1 MTQVWKMRLDSLPY
15 KTRKVL
21 ELIASCQ
28 AWSDMEALVA
38 ILRQDELEIL
48 EAIERLKEEHFI
60 YEKQEKESVRFYFIH
75 ESTQRYVHIQM
86 SPSRRRVF
94 HSKLAEYIAKSPIY
108 DASRFER
115 LIYHYCLAGNKEKTL
130 EYKILALQNYAYK
143 SYEHY
148 PVAPL
153 MSGIKQEKEESVLEY
168 CDRLEEELKD
178 IYEES
183 GQQEKYIRFH
193 AILMETQ
200 AQYCIPQGYYRRGIE
215 CIEKALKSIGCI
227 GEDAKEKI
235 PLFTISDLLSSE
247 YLGNRKF

>member
-1 MTQVWKMRLDSLPY
+1 
-15 KTRKVL
+15 
-21 ELIASCQ
+21 
-28 AWSDMEALVA
+28 
-38 ILRQDELEIL
+38 
-48 EAIERLKEEHFI
+48 
-60 YEKQEKESVRFYFIH
+60 
-75 ESTQRYVHIQM
+75 
-86 SPSRRRVF
+86 
-94 HSKLAEYIAKSPIY
+94 
-108 DASRFER
+108 
-115 LIYHYCLAGNKEKTL
+115 
-130 EYKILALQNYAYK
+130 
-143 SYEHY
+143 
-148 PVAPL
+148 

-235 PLFTISDLLSSE
+235 HCLRF
-247 YLGNRKF
+247 

>member
-1 MTQVWKMRLDSLPY
+1 MQNILQ
-15 KTRKVL
+15 KV
-21 ELIASCQ
+21 
-28 AWSDMEALVA
+28 
-38 ILRQDELEIL
+38 
-48 EAIERLKEEHFI
+48 
-60 YEKQEKESVRFYFIH
+60 
-75 ESTQRYVHIQM
+75 
-86 SPSRRRVF
+86 
-94 HSKLAEYIAKSPIY
+94 PIY

-130 EYKILALQNYAYK
+130 EYKILALQNHADK

-153 MSGIKQEKEESVLEY
+153 MSGIKQEKRRSVLEY

-200 AQYCIPQGYYRRGIE
+200 AGTVLYSAGI
-215 CIEKALKSIGCI
+215 LQ
-227 GEDAKEKI
+227 
-235 PLFTISDLLSSE
+235 TR
-247 YLGNRKF
+247 NRMY

>member
-1 MTQVWKMRLDSLPY
+1 
-15 KTRKVL
+15 
-21 ELIASCQ
+21 
-28 AWSDMEALVA
+28 
-38 ILRQDELEIL
+38 
-48 EAIERLKEEHFI
+48 
-60 YEKQEKESVRFYFIH
+60 
-75 ESTQRYVHIQM
+75 
-86 SPSRRRVF
+86 
-94 HSKLAEYIAKSPIY
+94 
-108 DASRFER
+108 
-115 LIYHYCLAGNKEKTL
+115 
-130 EYKILALQNYAYK
+130 
-143 SYEHY
+143 
-148 PVAPL
+148 

-235 PLFTISDLLSSE
+235 HCLRFLIYYRLNIWETENLEELLEESLKLAQKQGYQEEYAITCRLYGIYYGMIGKFEEAEEKLEEALEYFKRVPLKERIYASNISGC
-247 YLGNRKF
+247 YN